1 MQVNNQQKL
10 QIYGV
15 TFNGI
20 QEIKRI
26 AFGSG
31 YYNGVYVGVDSQSYP
46 CFDSWDYANENRC
59 YCNFIFAKS
68 KDEVQSKLTALKQ
81 AKPGFN
87 YNKMNEMFY
96 PMIYWQGD
104 SYHPIVIGECEE
116 IMCVAPK
123 AKRVKEKSVKEEIS
137 GKKSRMELLM
147 EKLRNDNRKADNKE
161 KDE

>member
-1 MQVNNQQKL
+1 MQVNNQQRL

-31 YYNGVYVGVDSQSYP
+31 YYKGVYIGVDSQSYP
-46 CFDSWDYANENRC
+46 CFDSWDYANEKRC

-68 KDEVQSKLTALKQ
+68 KDEVQSKLAALKQ
-81 AKPGFN
+81 TKPGFN
-87 YNKMNEMFY
+87 YNKMNKKFY

-104 SYHPIVIGECEE
+104 SYHPIVIGECED
-116 IMCVAPK
+116 IVSIAPK
-123 AKRVKEKSVKEEIS
+123 AKPIKEKPAEEKVP

-147 EKLRNDNRKADNKE
+147 EQLRNENRKADNKE
-161 KDE
+161 KNE

>member
-1 MQVNNQQKL
+1 MQVNNQQRL

-31 YYNGVYVGVDSQSYP
+31 YYKGVYVEVDSQLYP
-46 CFDSWDYANENRC
+46 CFDSWDYANESRR

-68 KDEVQSKLTALKQ
+68 KDEVQSKLAALKQ
-81 AKPGFN
+81 TKPGFN
-87 YNKMNEMFY
+87 YNKMNEKFY

-104 SYHPIVIGECEE
+104 GCYPMEIGECEE
-116 IMCVAPK
+116 IVCVASKVKP
-123 AKRVKEKSVKEEIS
+123 VKEKSVKEEIP

-147 EKLRNDNRKADNKE
+147 EKLRNDNRKAGDKE
-161 KDE
+161 KG